1 VGECRKS
8 LIISDLRV
16 LGVTGGE
23 VVAVTSL
30 GESAGAITARNYL
43 QAVICP
49 PRIFLLNVMIIAAW
63 GVTEGVGY
71 GHGAY
76 HDVVA
81 SLEKRINGGTK
92 EPELRFELACAHQEH
107 GEWALALV
115 ELERVERLAP
125 GVHET
130 GLIQGMALATG
141 RHWAA
146 ALAVLDDFLEVQPRQ
161 VLALRARGRVLR
173 EMGCSE
179 AAAKDLKEALE
190 REVKPTGEQ
199 VVEFSE
205 LLRASGRRLEALTVL
220 EQGRLRVGDEPSL
233 LEALLAVAVEL
244 EQWEQVLVA
253 VDGLQKVAPRP
264 EPWMMRRAEVLEA
277 AGQQS
282 EARAAWQ
289 KLRDHLLTLPS
300 LERGTGQLAEF
311 WGRARSAL
319 GEPFAKPVAA
329 LPASAAS
336 QTQSLQSVPNLP

>member
-1 VGECRKS
+1 
-8 LIISDLRV
+8 
-16 LGVTGGE
+16 
-23 VVAVTSL
+23 
-30 GESAGAITARNYL
+30 
-43 QAVICP
+43 VICL
-49 PRIFLLNVMIIAAW
+49 PRIYLLKVMIYAAW

-92 EPELRFELACAHQEH
+92 EPGVRFELACAHQEH

-173 EMGCSE
+173 EMGRSE

-199 VVEFSE
+199 VVEFSD

-233 LEALLAVAVEL
+233 LEALLAVGVEL
-244 EQWEQVLVA
+244 EQWEQALAA
-253 VDGLQKVAPRP
+253 VDGLQQVAPRP

-277 AGQQS
+277 AGQQA
-282 EARAAWQ
+282 EARVAWQ
-289 KLRDHLLTLPS
+289 KLRDHLMTLPS

-319 GEPFAKPVAA
+319 GEPFAKPVEA

-336 QTQSLQSVPNLP
+336 QTQSIQSVPNLP

>member
-1 VGECRKS
+1 M
-8 LIISDLRV
+8 
-16 LGVTGGE
+16 
-23 VVAVTSL
+23 
-30 GESAGAITARNYL
+30 
-43 QAVICP
+43 IC
-49 PRIFLLNVMIIAAW
+49 AAW

-76 HDVVA
+76 HEVVA
-81 SLEKRINGGTK
+81 SLEKRIKDGTK

-107 GEWALALV
+107 GEWELALV

-130 GLIQGMALATG
+130 RLIQGMALEKG

-146 ALAVLDDFLEVQPRQ
+146 ALAVLDDFLEMRPGQ

-173 EMGCSE
+173 EMGRSE

-199 VVEFSE
+199 VVEFSD
-205 LLRASGRRLEALTVL
+205 LLWANGRRLEALTVL

-233 LEALLAVAVEL
+233 LEALLAVGVEL
-244 EQWEQVLVA
+244 EQWEQVLAA

-277 AGQQS
+277 AGQQA

-311 WGRARSAL
+311 LDCARSAL
-319 GEPFAKPVAA
+319 GEPISKPVAA
-329 LPASAAS
+329 LPAPVGSEAPS
-336 QTQSLQSVPNLP
+336 NQSVPSFP